1 MTELTLDQ
9 ASKLVDLTLARAH
22 EMKLKPLTVAVLDAG
37 GHLKA
42 FKREDAPGILRPQI
56 AIGKAWG
63 ALAMGWGTRTLA
75 ARAATAPHFVAA
87 LSDISGG
94 KLVPVPG
101 GVIIKDASGS
111 VIGAIGV
118 SGDTSDNDEAAA
130 MDAIK
135 KVGLQGDPGSSG

>member
-1 MTELTLDQ
+1 MTDLTLEQ
-9 ASKLVDLTLARAH
+9 ASKLVDLTLAKGH
-22 EMKLKPLTVAVLDAG
+22 EMKLKPLTVAVLDVG

-42 FKREDAPGILRPQI
+42 FKREDAPGNLRPKI

-75 ARAATAPHFVAA
+75 TRAATVPHFINALVD
-87 LSDISGG
+87 LSDG
-94 KLVPVPG
+94 KMVPVPG
-101 GVIIKDASGS
+101 GVIVKDAGGA

-130 MDAIK
+130 MHAIESL
-135 KVGLQGDPGSSG
+135 GLSGDPGA

>member
-75 ARAATAPHFVAA
+75 ARAATVPHFVAA